1 MPDDQFDRAD
11 AAHSQQDPDPA
22 QTAGLDSG
30 GGTRPGDTPAT
41 AGQMSG
47 SAPDARQA
55 PNMGPV
61 SGNRTP
67 MIITL
72 SVLAFMVIAIAI
84 ITGASFFPSD

>member
-1 MPDDQFDRAD
+1 VTSPANPTPDPG
-11 AAHSQQDPDPA
+11 PDPA
-22 QTAGLDSG
+22 TNPAVDSHG
-30 GGTRPGDTPAT
+30 GQPGETPPD

-47 SAPDARQA
+47 AAGDAHKA

-67 MIITL
+67 MIIAL
-72 SVLAFMVIAIAI
+72 VVLAFFVLATAI

>member
-1 MPDDQFDRAD
+1 MPENN
-11 AAHSQQDPDPA
+11 AAQSNQDPDPA
-22 QTAGLDSG
+22 TQPGVQASPP
-30 GGTRPGDTPAT
+30 PGDIPPD

-47 SAPDARQA
+47 AAGDARKA

-72 SVLAFMVIAIAI
+72 VVLGLMVLAVAV
-84 ITGASFFPSD
+84 ITGASFLPS

>member
-1 MPDDQFDRAD
+1 MPNNDP
-11 AAHSQQDPDPA
+11 AHSSQDPDPA
-22 QTAGLDSG
+22 VNRAVDAS
-30 GGTRPGDTPAT
+30 PGPGETPPD

-47 SAPDARQA
+47 AAGDARREA

-72 SVLAFMVIAIAI
+72 VVLGIFVVMVAV

>member
-1 MPDDQFDRAD
+1 MTNPTNPTPDPG
-11 AAHSQQDPDPA
+11 PDPA
-22 QTAGLDSG
+22 TPGVEASPPPGQTPPD
-30 GGTRPGDTPAT
+30 
-41 AGQMSG
+41 AGQTSG
-47 SAPDARQA
+47 AAGDARRET

-72 SVLAFMVIAIAI
+72 VVLAFFVLAVAV